1 MQNVTFFAAVSEPLL
16 EALVQ
21 ILNQI
26 LEDLH
31 LPTVDPEAVTFPEL
45 GVEGDRVKRDLFSG
59 VTGLPPSPLVVIIE
73 LLNKILETLNL
84 PTVNPE
90 AVTIPSDAGRVK
102 RDAFEP
108 VTAEP
113 TFDVLLDILNQI
125 LECLHLPTINPEEVT
140 VPSEEGGRAKRDIP
154 FGITLP
160 SENPLAELIAKLLEI
175 IAKLESFEFGTGAPL
190 PILESLNLPTVNPEA
205 VTIPSDAG
213 RVKRDAFEPVTAEPT
228 FDVLLD
234 ILNQILEC
242 LHLPTINPEE
252 VTVPSEEG
260 GRAKRDIP
268 FGITLPS
275 ENPLAELIA
284 KLLEIIAKLESFEFG
299 TGAPLPVTFPS
310 FSEFEALQ
318 FGNDLQELG
327 DQFSE
332 GVFGRKGDSEGNI
345 SLGTAALFRRD
356 GHFLRVDG
364 GQVQTFQNLVQDVEQ
379 HVECGLSGDWLEG
392 ISLDTACIRRDGDGF
407 GVDDRVKRDIFSGVT
422 GLPPSPLVV
431 IIELLNKIL
440 ESLNLPTVNP
450 EAVTIPSDAGRVKR
464 DAFEPV
470 TAEPTFDVLL
480 DILNQILEC
489 LHLPTINPEEV
500 TVPSEEG
507 GRAKR
512 DIPFGITLPSEN
524 PLAELI
530 AKLLEIIAK
539 LESFEFGTGAPLPV
553 TFPSL

>member
-1 MQNVTFFAAVSEPLL
+1 MKCGKLNENSCPPQEPLL

-45 GVEGDRVKRDLFSG
+45 GVEG
-59 VTGLPPSPLVVIIE
+59 
-73 LLNKILETLNL
+73 
-84 PTVNPE
+84 
-90 AVTIPSDAGRVK
+90 
-102 RDAFEP
+102 
-108 VTAEP
+108 
-113 TFDVLLDILNQI
+113 
-125 LECLHLPTINPEEVT
+125 
-140 VPSEEGGRAKRDIP
+140 
-154 FGITLP
+154 
-160 SENPLAELIAKLLEI
+160 
-175 IAKLESFEFGTGAPL
+175 
-190 PILESLNLPTVNPEA
+190 
-205 VTIPSDAG
+205 
-213 RVKRDAFEPVTAEPT
+213 
-228 FDVLLD
+228 
-234 ILNQILEC
+234 
-242 LHLPTINPEE
+242 
-252 VTVPSEEG
+252 
-260 GRAKRDIP
+260 
-268 FGITLPS
+268 
-275 ENPLAELIA
+275 
-284 KLLEIIAKLESFEFG
+284 
-299 TGAPLPVTFPS
+299 
-310 FSEFEALQ
+310 
-318 FGNDLQELG
+318 
-327 DQFSE
+327 
-332 GVFGRKGDSEGNI
+332 
-345 SLGTAALFRRD
+345 
-356 GHFLRVDG
+356 
-364 GQVQTFQNLVQDVEQ
+364 
-379 HVECGLSGDWLEG
+379 
-392 ISLDTACIRRDGDGF
+392 
-407 GVDDRVKRDIFSGVT
+407 DRVKRDIFSGVT

-512 DIPFGITLPSEN
+512 DIPFGITLPFEN

-539 LESFEFGTGAPLPV
+539 LESFEFGTGAPVPV